1 MLTDV
6 TKSFV
11 VLIVHLWE
19 LHMKGI
25 GWQCDANDTE
35 QETAYTN
42 ALHHD
47 YQIRCTTLQ
56 EFDAKMN
63 LKLS

>member
-42 ALHHD
+42 ALHM
-47 YQIRCTTLQ
+47 TTTSDVLPCKSLMQ
-56 EFDAKMN
+56 KWI
-63 LKLS
+63 

>member
-25 GWQCDANDTE
+25 GWQCDADDTE
-35 QETAYTN
+35 EETAYTN

-47 YQIRCTTLQ
+47 
-56 EFDAKMN
+56 
-63 LKLS
+63 

>member
-11 VLIVHLWE
+11 VFVVHLWE

-25 GWQCDANDTE
+25 SWQRDANDTE
-35 QETAYTN
+35 QETAYANT
-42 ALHHD
+42 LHHD
-47 YQIRCTTLQ
+47 
-56 EFDAKMN
+56 
-63 LKLS
+63 